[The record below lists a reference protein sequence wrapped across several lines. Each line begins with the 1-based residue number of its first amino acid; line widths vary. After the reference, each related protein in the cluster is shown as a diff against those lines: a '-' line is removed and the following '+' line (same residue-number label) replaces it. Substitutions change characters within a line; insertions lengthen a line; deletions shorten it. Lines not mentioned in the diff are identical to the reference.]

1 MYMYMYI
8 VISKK
13 LLKDIRTCRSIRKCN
28 KMKNSLLAIFEEI
41 SWVIVQGRWP
51 TFRVTLKILKN
62 SMSNYSI
69 L

>member
-1 MYMYMYI
+1 
-8 VISKK
+8 
-13 LLKDIRTCRSIRKCN
+13 
-28 KMKNSLLAIFEEI
+28 MKNSLLAIFDEI

-62 SMSNYSI
+62 SMSNYNI